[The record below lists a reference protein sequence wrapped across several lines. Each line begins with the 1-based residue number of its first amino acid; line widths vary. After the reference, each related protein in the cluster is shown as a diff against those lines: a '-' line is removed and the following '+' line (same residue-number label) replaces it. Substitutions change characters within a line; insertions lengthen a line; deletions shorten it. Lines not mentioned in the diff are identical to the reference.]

1 MLISI
6 NDKPSCSTKRLS
18 TGFLALQILEKSLPV
33 TTRDGDGATPLHFA
47 ASRGHLSVVKWL
59 VFHGAKADEK
69 DDGGRTPLDDAV
81 ENRHADVA
89 ELLSASAGATTASA
103 RRSVCALTDDE
114 GRSPRCSFSNLGIL
128 ISSKGRH

>member
-1 MLISI
+1 M
-6 NDKPSCSTKRLS
+6 
-18 TGFLALQILEKSLPV
+18 A
-33 TTRDGDGATPLHFA
+33 TRDGDGATPLHFA

-69 DDGGRTPLDDAV
+69 DDCGKTPLDDAV
-81 ENRHADVA
+81 ENSHADVV

-114 GRSPRCSFSNLGIL
+114 GRSPLAAPMQFFKSRNINFPQDELELVSVQRLLLRLNSNLF
-128 ISSKGRH
+128 

>member
-1 MLISI
+1 M
-6 NDKPSCSTKRLS
+6 
-18 TGFLALQILEKSLPV
+18 A
-33 TTRDGDGATPLHFA
+33 TRDGDGATPLHFA

-69 DDGGRTPLDDAV
+69 DDCGRTPLDDAA
-81 ENRHADVA
+81 ENRHADVV

-114 GRSPRCSFSNLGIL
+114 GRSQPAPLQFFISRNINFPQYELELVSVQRTPLRLNLNL
-128 ISSKGRH
+128 T

>member
-1 MLISI
+1 M
-6 NDKPSCSTKRLS
+6 
-18 TGFLALQILEKSLPV
+18 

-69 DDGGRTPLDDAV
+69 DDGGRTPLDDAL

-114 GRSPRCSFSNLGIL
+114 GRSPLARLIAVFQTAVFNFLQRMLLRLNLNL
-128 ISSKGRH
+128 T